1 MFVWYDINSNL
12 IDKDLVQIPFIV
24 YTTIYA
30 GHQKEHAQRGAHSL
44 NSYRLMV
51 TMFVL
56 HFNVQYSLLPW
67 SSWYLQGDNRLS
79 TFTHKCVPPR

>member
-30 GHQKEHAQRGAHSL
+30 GHQKEHANGVRQFKQL
-44 NSYRLMV
+44 
-51 TMFVL
+51 
-56 HFNVQYSLLPW
+56 
-67 SSWYLQGDNRLS
+67 SSDGDYVCPS
-79 TFTHKCVPPR
+79 F